1 MVYWM
6 SEFISDCQD
15 NPEKIFQI
23 LGITDYSNSDIEKVT
38 LMSRKQIVQMIGV
51 ENMFNLCK
59 SYVLTP
65 DIDGTGKGNANIN
78 SRALRKQAELLK
90 NNFQGLM
97 QFSTSVWSTLEDFS
111 IGLTETGYD
120 TLETSNPDAFL
131 DEE

>member
-1 MVYWM
+1 
-6 SEFISDCQD
+6 
-15 NPEKIFQI
+15 
-23 LGITDYSNSDIEKVT
+23 
-38 LMSRKQIVQMIGV
+38 
-51 ENMFNLCK
+51 MFNLCK

-111 IGLTETGYD
+111 IGLTETGYN